1 MNSDGPGNSHVITR
15 IISLSIKNFRG
26 FPGEHKID
34 TNADLVL
41 LSGPNGYG
49 KTSFMEAL
57 LLLLTGYRYA
67 KRSELLINKNAKD
80 FEIGAKIK
88 LDGKDKGKSSLSISY
103 DRDTSESLEELWF
116 KSLASCVGEPQIRES
131 ELNSRLCGFFQDRV
145 EALFDETTSGA
156 TLRDIFEP
164 LPKWLKDADD
174 YLRYKESGEGGHRD
188 LGEAAS
194 ELKRKLENFEK
205 EWNARDNYF
214 VNRIDNWPDNKVVLE
229 LNQTWDGFIPLYA
242 SLVNGS
248 EGWPEPPKQANNK
261 NLTGFTLKVLRKTGN
276 RLPTSGTE
284 ETCSNLPDLLIS
296 SLNRELDHQL
306 KKTRREAARTTPDS
320 RKIQERLDETN
331 AEIERIRK
339 KFPNLDEEL
348 GLFRTDSKGL
358 PDLKPIFLALSEN
371 VSRWAKTPIHEGH
384 LSRVKEEL
392 EAVVATEAEKCAK
405 LLDEWLTPRE
415 EAKEEIIKLERKIT
429 ELKRKLKA
437 SLASDEIDH
446 LKKLKK
452 DLDICLKA
460 LKRPWSEMRERQG
473 WQEEKQRREGVR
485 EYLKS
490 TLSLIER
497 ASMAIES
504 VSSPNHELME
514 KFRKLIQD
522 VLSRFSLVDNIVP
535 LKLNDKERLNATK
548 KDEVRRSY
556 SIVTKDGR
564 RLGDLSTGQKAQM
577 AVSVL
582 AAQNLAISHMLHHR
596 IILLDD
602 VTTAYD
608 LSNLTREAILW
619 RQLAY
624 GGQEE
629 RARRQVFISSHHED
643 MTNHFLD
650 LLVPPEGRSMR
661 LIRFTGWDP
670 KDGPRYKQFKIEPT
684 GATLKDG
691 ELAERTQN
699 LIKDLGTGPWRLL

>member
-1 MNSDGPGNSHVITR
+1 MNSENGSGNSHVITR

-49 KTSFMEAL
+49 KTSFMEAF
-57 LLLLTGYRYA
+57 LLLLTGYYYA
-67 KRSELLINKNAKD
+67 EKPELLINKNAKG

-88 LDGKDKGKSSLSISY
+88 LDGKDKGESSLSISY
-103 DRDTSESLEELWF
+103 DRDTSESLKELWF
-116 KSLASCVGEPQIRES
+116 KSLASCISEPQIGES

-164 LPKWLKDADD
+164 LPKWLKDAGD
-174 YLRYKESGEGGHRD
+174 YLRYKENGEEGHRD

-194 ELKRKLENFEK
+194 ELKRKLEGFEGK
-205 EWNARDNYF
+205 WSERDNYF
-214 VNRIDNWPDNKVVLE
+214 VNRIDNWPDNDVALE
-229 LNQTWDGFIPLYA
+229 LNRTWDRFIPLYA

-248 EGWPEPPKQANNK
+248 EGWPEPPKQVNNK
-261 NLTGFTLKVLRKTGN
+261 NLTGFTLQVLRKTGD
-276 RLPTSGTE
+276 RLPVSGAE
-284 ETCSNLPDLLIS
+284 DTCFNLPDLLIS
-296 SLNRELDHQL
+296 SLNRELDHQIN
-306 KKTRREAARTTPDS
+306 KTRREADRTTPDS

-339 KFPNLDEEL
+339 KFLNLDEEL
-348 GLFRTDSKGL
+348 GLFRADSEGL

-371 VSRWAKTPIHEGH
+371 VSRWAKAPIDEGH

-392 EAVVATEAEKCAK
+392 EAVIATEAEKCAQ
-405 LLDEWLTPRE
+405 LLDVWLIPRE
-415 EAKEEIIKLERKIT
+415 EAKEEIIRLEKKRS
-429 ELKRKLKA
+429 ELKRKLKVSQA
-437 SLASDEIDH
+437 SEEVERLE
-446 LKKLKK
+446 KLKK
-452 DLDICLKA
+452 DLDSCLKA

-490 TLSLIER
+490 ALSLIER

-514 KFRKLIQD
+514 KLRKLIQD

-535 LKLNDKERLNATK
+535 LNLNDKERLNATK
-548 KDEVRRSY
+548 DGVRRSY
-556 SIVTKDGR
+556 TIVTKDGR

-582 AAQNLAISHMLHHR
+582 AAQNLALSHMLHHR

-650 LLVPPEGRSMR
+650 LLVPPEGWSMR

-670 KDGPRYKQFKIEPT
+670 KDGPRYEQFKIEPT
-684 GATLKDG
+684 GAALKDDG
-691 ELAERTQN
+691 LAERTRN